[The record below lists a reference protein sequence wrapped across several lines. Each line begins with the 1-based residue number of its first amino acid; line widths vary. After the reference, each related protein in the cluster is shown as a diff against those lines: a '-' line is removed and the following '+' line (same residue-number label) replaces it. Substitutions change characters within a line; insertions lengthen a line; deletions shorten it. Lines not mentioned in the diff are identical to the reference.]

1 MSNPEIINARI
12 IHHAESKEKALGFTL
27 RTYPGE
33 EALAPYWD
41 LITKLKAFVYDK
53 KDPKNYE
60 KLKEA
65 RKLFLELKKR
75 LFEDAKQPLTVAYR
89 SAKVTRLNRSV
100 GSNAYRVDYE
110 SKAPTMEWCV
120 FAHNLSEIFSF
131 DWHVA
136 GADRASGT
144 KAIECMLIGVMY
156 RILNRGLKVVKGC
169 VSWLYGGFAAS
180 AAHMKKDK
188 IILCESKVM
197 KAHEKI
203 MWFGWTAKEFFS
215 RTVCTG
221 ADVWKARANL
231 IRPYVEVFQTAD
243 GKPINLKDVLLV
255 ADVEKVFHAAN
266 ARTIGGKDH
275 YKDGPANIA
284 KILGDGEFI
293 SLVPLLKEAQGTGFG
308 FKGLV
313 VDGSSSVE
321 YLCNSL
327 DMSIDKFMDIVV
339 KDIDGIDRRV
349 GDYKLIAGAG
359 VWKFDKMGYSS
370 FAEFVENVDKLAIEY
385 PGVDNLYVLR
395 QTDEVEGEEHARHL
409 NRTFL
414 QQFIEMTAEDERKLT
429 LRARKALKKQKTLRG
444 SLQYLAETAK
454 EESDRSAAGLLFYNA
469 PWLALNKCVQD
480 HLKTRFEKRQA
491 ETISGHIRTD
501 GSYPYIAEDPVALLQ
516 CWVLGYDP
524 NSKHLG
530 VLRGDE
536 ASVPGLPDGKE
547 FVMVRFPANY
557 QTAKIMKNNP
567 WQDAFSSIKSVMV
580 LSVHSDV
587 LIRQDGDC
595 DGDEAGVYT
604 DKTVIKLVCRM
615 HEEYNPPVIVFPHGA
630 KAKKV
635 SMDTRDKFV
644 GETAVAL
651 WRAKRYDSVG
661 RYANLATK
669 CAYISS
675 IAKAVGD
682 REKMDK
688 ALLWMSAASTGA
700 ILSIDQVKGNAV
712 DDELIKW
719 LDYEISPAV
728 SAEMEYKMPFIFRYA
743 KDMPEERCLPLDE
756 RNLNDSIAQLILAD
770 TGTFCFDPQGFVWN
784 NEEAERCLTNH
795 SVQTTS
801 VRRAPV
807 QSSFLLNLADNWFN
821 EKNEK
826 DAALFDEIRKGAPVG
841 QAELLLMLWRN
852 ACALAFRM
860 TGETLNDQRKQYYA
874 TCRDMMFDHADSAE
888 WIRAADGHV
897 FTKEEK
903 HASVVNAAV
912 RFALG
917 LRKCS
922 EQKELEGK
930 TKKKTQDNCGSFAM
944 FVLRIFAVDL
954 LENITLNKPD
964 GSKFNFDLNNLD
976 LDNLGAEDDLT
987 EDELYEAPS
996 SVLPEPKPIPDTEI
1010 TSYDDNMPQEEW
1022 IPLDDGTMWLADD
1035 DDQYYM

>member
-1 MSNPEIINARI
+1 MKNEVENVRPVAK
-12 IHHAESKEKALGFTL
+12 AESKEKALGFTL

-41 LITKLKAFVYDK
+41 LITKIKSFVYDK
-53 KDPKNYE
+53 KDPKNNE

-65 RKLFLELKKR
+65 RKLFLELKKK
-75 LFEDAKQPLTVAYR
+75 LFADAKQPLVVPYR
-89 SAKVTRLNRSV
+89 AAKVTRLNRSV
-100 GSNAYRVDYE
+100 GSNAYGIDYE
-110 SKAPTMEWCV
+110 SKSPTMTWCV
-120 FAHNLSEIFSF
+120 FAHNLSDIFNF

-144 KAIECMLIGVMY
+144 KAIECMLIGVLY
-156 RILNRGLKVVKGC
+156 RILDRGLRVVKGC

-188 IILCESKVM
+188 LILCESRAM
-197 KAHEKI
+197 KDQEKI

-221 ADVWKARANL
+221 ADIWKARANL

-243 GKPINLKDVLLV
+243 GKPISLKDVLLV

-275 YKDGPANIA
+275 YKDGPADVS
-284 KILGDGEFI
+284 KVLGDGEFI

-308 FKGLV
+308 FKGLF

-321 YLCNSL
+321 YLCNAL
-327 DMSIDKFMDIVV
+327 GMSIDEFMDIIV

-349 GDYKLIAGAG
+349 GDYKLIAGDG
-359 VWKFDKMGYSS
+359 VWKFGKMGYGS
-370 FAEFVENVDKLAIEY
+370 FAEFIDNVDKLAVEY
-385 PGVDNLYVLR
+385 PGIDSLYVLR
-395 QTDEVEGEEHARHL
+395 QTDEVEGEERARHL

-454 EESDRSAAGLLFYNA
+454 QEADRSAVGQLFYNA
-469 PWLALNKCVQD
+469 PWLALNGFVQD
-480 HLKTRFEKRQA
+480 HLETRFEKRQA
-491 ETISGHIRTD
+491 EAISGHIRTD

-516 CWVLGYDP
+516 IWVLGYDP

-547 FVMVRFPANY
+547 FTMVRFPANY

-580 LSVHSDV
+580 LSVHSDI
-587 LIRQDGDC
+587 LITQDGDC
-595 DGDEAGVYT
+595 DGDKAGAYT
-604 DKTVIKLVCRM
+604 NKTVIKLVRKM

-635 SMDTRDKFV
+635 PMNTRNAFIS
-644 GETAVAL
+644 ETATAL

-669 CAYISS
+669 CAYLAS
-675 IAKAVGD
+675 IARANGD
-682 REKMDK
+682 GKTMEE

-712 DDELIKW
+712 DSDLINW
-719 LDYEISPAV
+719 LDYCISPAV
-728 SAEMEYKMPFIFRYA
+728 SKAMQYRMPFIFRYA
-743 KDMPEERCLPLDE
+743 KNMPAERCLPLDE
-756 RNLNDSIAQLILAD
+756 RNLNDSIANLILTD
-770 TGTFCFDPQGFVWN
+770 TGSFDFDPQGFVWDN
-784 NEEAERCLTNH
+784 AEAERCLTNH
-795 SVQTTS
+795 RVQTTS
-801 VRRAPV
+801 VRCAPV
-807 QSSFLLNLADNWFN
+807 QGSFLLNLADNWFN

-826 DAALFDEIRKGAPVG
+826 DAALFEEIKKGAPVS

-852 ACALAFRM
+852 ACALSFRM
-860 TGETLNDQRKQYYA
+860 TGETLKDQRKQYYA

-888 WIRAADGHV
+888 WIRTADGHV

-912 RFALG
+912 RFGLG
-917 LRKCS
+917 LRRCS

-930 TKKKTQDNCGSFAM
+930 TKKETQDNLGSFAM
-944 FVLRIFAVDL
+944 FILRVFAEDL
-954 LENITLNKPD
+954 LENVKLNEPD
-964 GSKFNFDLNNLD
+964 GSKFNFNFDDLD
-976 LDNLGAEDDLT
+976 FDNLGSEDDLT
-987 EDELYEAPS
+987 EEELYEAP
-996 SVLPEPKPIPDTEI
+996 LPNLPVVKEIPDEEI
-1010 TSYDDNMPQEEW
+1010 TSYDDNMPQEAW
-1022 IPLDDGTMWLADD
+1022 VPLDNGTMWLTDN

>member
-1 MSNPEIINARI
+1 MSTMNEVENVRELHYAK
-12 IHHAESKEKALGFTL
+12 SKEKALGFTL

-41 LITKLKAFVYDK
+41 IIMKLKSFVYDK
-53 KDPKNYE
+53 NDPKNPE

-75 LFEDAKQPLTVAYR
+75 LFADAKQPLTVAYR
-89 SAKVTRLNRSV
+89 SAKITRLNRSV
-100 GSNAYRVDYE
+100 GSDGFEIDYD
-110 SKAPTMEWCV
+110 SKSPTMVWCV

-136 GADRASGT
+136 GTDRASGT
-144 KAIECMLIGVMY
+144 KAIECMVVGVLY

-188 IILCESKVM
+188 LIMAEAKAM
-197 KAHEKI
+197 KTHERI

-215 RTVCTG
+215 KAVCTG

-231 IRPYVEVFQTAD
+231 IRPYIETLKTANGED
-243 GKPINLKDVLLV
+243 IYLKDVLFV
-255 ADVEKVFHAAN
+255 PDVEKVFHINN

-275 YKDGPANIA
+275 YIDGPADVT
-284 KILGDGEFI
+284 KVLGDGEFL
-293 SLVPLLKEAQGTGFG
+293 SFVPLEKEGQVTGFSP
-308 FKGLV
+308 KGMGG
-313 VDGSSSVE
+313 DASSSVE

-327 DMSIDKFMDIVV
+327 GMSMEEFMDIVV
-339 KDIDGIDRRV
+339 KDPDGVERRV
-349 GDYKLIAGAG
+349 GDHKMIAGFG
-359 VWKFDKMGYSS
+359 CFKFDKMGYSS
-370 FAEFVENVDKLAIEY
+370 FAEFLNNLEKLAKVYPGIDKLY
-385 PGVDNLYVLR
+385 LLR
-395 QTDEVEGEEHARHL
+395 QADEVEGEERARHL
-409 NRTFL
+409 NRTFI
-414 QQFIEMTAEDERKLT
+414 QQLIEMSAEDERKLT
-429 LRARKALKKQKTLRG
+429 LRARKTLKKQKTLRG

-454 EESDRSAAGLLFYNA
+454 EEADRSAAGWLFYHA

-480 HLKTRFEKRQA
+480 HLETRFEKRQA
-491 ETISGHIRTD
+491 EAIGGHIRTD
-501 GSYPYIAEDPVALLQ
+501 GSYPYIMEDPVALLQ

-557 QTAKIMKNNP
+557 QTARIMKNNP

-604 DKTVIKLVCRM
+604 DKTVIKLVRKM
-615 HEEYNPPVIVFPHGA
+615 NEEYNPPVIVFPHGA
-630 KAKKV
+630 KAKKIT
-635 SMDTRDKFV
+635 MDTRNAFIS
-644 GETAVAL
+644 ETATAI

-669 CAYISS
+669 CAYLAS
-675 IAKAVGD
+675 IARANGD
-682 REKMDK
+682 RKAMEE

-712 DDELIKW
+712 DSDLINW
-719 LDYEISPAV
+719 LDYGISPAV
-728 SAEMEYKMPFIFRYA
+728 SKAMSYRMPFIFQYA
-743 KDMPEERCLPLDE
+743 KDMPAERCLPLDE
-756 RNLNDSIAQLILAD
+756 RNLNDSIANLILAD
-770 TGTFCFDPQGFVWN
+770 TGSFDFDPQGFVWN

-795 SVQTTS
+795 RVQTTS
-801 VRRAPV
+801 VRRMPV
-807 QSSFLLNLADNWFN
+807 QSGFLLNLADNWFN

-826 DAALFDEIRKGAPVG
+826 DAALFDEIKKGAPVG

-852 ACALAFRM
+852 ACALSFRM
-860 TGETLNDQRKQYYA
+860 TGETLNDQRKQYYS

-888 WIRAADGHV
+888 WIRTADGHV

-912 RFALG
+912 RFGLG

-922 EQKELEGK
+922 EQKELDGK
-930 TKKKTQDNCGSFAM
+930 TKKETQDNLGSFAM
-944 FVLRIFAVDL
+944 FILRVFAEDL
-954 LENITLNKPD
+954 LENVKLNKPD
-964 GSKFNFDLNNLD
+964 SNKFNFNFDDLD
-976 LDNLGAEDDLT
+976 LDNLGSEDDLT
-987 EDELYEAPS
+987 EEELYEAP
-996 SVLPEPKPIPDTEI
+996 LPNLPAAKEISDEEIPF
-1010 TSYDDNMPQEEW
+1010 YDDNMPQDDQW
-1022 IPLDDGTMWLADD
+1022 IPLDDDSIWLSDD
-1035 DDQYYM
+1035 DDE